1 LGRLDPG
8 SASSAEHCDTLFFT
22 GYAKLPAGITAT
34 EMFRVVGI
42 GLEVKARTGEII
54 AADCTLATEVGR
66 RFFANLVEGRRLD
79 EDFAILVNLVEKRY
93 YGNAQKA
100 IITALKIAREK
111 FRAYRENPDA
121 RGD

>member
-1 LGRLDPG
+1 MGRIDPG
-8 SASSAEHCDTLFFT
+8 SANFGERRDTLFFT

-42 GLEVKARTGEII
+42 GLEVEARTGEII
-54 AADCTLATEVGR
+54 AADCTLVTEVGR

-79 EDFAILVNLVEKRY
+79 EDFAILVNEVERRY

-111 FRAYRENPDA
+111 FRAYRESPDA
-121 RGD
+121 CGD